1 MSYDIHLLDPVTNEP
16 ATVPGHLMYGGTYAA
31 DYHPAT
37 GTFTPALSTE
47 ASLNI
52 TYNYG
57 HYYYEAFG
65 ELGIRSIYHIT
76 GLESIE
82 MFDKAISFLI
92 EKYKDKNEWIFS
104 KRKEK
109 LYFDSKGNELD
120 FLNLVERKEEYTEKE
135 VDVEVYE
142 GDTSDYWK
150 DTAANAI
157 RPLYQLRT
165 LAVMRPDC
173 IWDGD

>member
-1 MSYDIHLLDPVTNEP
+1 M
-16 ATVPGHLMYGGTYAA
+16 
-31 DYHPAT
+31 
-37 GTFTPALSTE
+37 
-47 ASLNI
+47 
-52 TYNYG
+52 
-57 HYYYEAFG
+57 
-65 ELGIRSIYHIT
+65 
-76 GLESIE
+76 
-82 MFDKAISFLI
+82 
-92 EKYKDKNEWIFS
+92 
-104 KRKEK
+104 
-109 LYFDSKGNELD
+109 
-120 FLNLVERKEEYTEKE
+120 NLVERKEEYTEKE